1 MAPRKNTTTTR
12 TPSKRKDRSKSEIGN
27 GAPADAV
34 GFGSNGHPTM
44 APASEASIRAQIEFR
59 AYEGFLA
66 RGGAHGDDLA
76 DWFKAERELNVRAV
90 TASRPHHAD

>member
-12 TPSKRKDRSKSEIGN
+12 TPSKRKDTSKSEIGSV
-27 GAPADAV
+27 APADAA

-59 AYEGFLA
+59 TYEVFLA
-66 RGGAHGDDLA
+66 RGGAHGESGRLVQGRKGIKCTSSYTS
-76 DWFKAERELNVRAV
+76 F
-90 TASRPHHAD
+90 TAALT

>member
-1 MAPRKNTTTTR
+1 MAPRKNITTTR
-12 TPSKRKDRSKSEIGN
+12 APSKRKDTSKAEIGSA
-27 GAPADAV
+27 APADAV

-59 AYEGFLA
+59 AYEVFLA

-76 DWFKAERELNVRAV
+76 DWFKAERELNVRA
-90 TASRPHHAD
+90 AIPHSPQR

>member
-1 MAPRKNTTTTR
+1 VVAPRKNTTTTR
-12 TPSKRKDRSKSEIGN
+12 TPSKRKDTSKSEIGSV
-27 GAPADAV
+27 ALAV

-59 AYEGFLA
+59 AYEVFLA

-76 DWFKAERELNVRAV
+76 DWFKAERELNVRA
-90 TASRPHHAD
+90 AIPHSPLR

>member
-12 TPSKRKDRSKSEIGN
+12 APSKRKDTAKAEIGA
-27 GAPADAV
+27 APADAV

-59 AYEGFLA
+59 AYEVFLA
-66 RGGAHGDDLA
+66 RGGAQGDDLA
-76 DWFKAERELNVRAV
+76 DWFKA
-90 TASRPHHAD
+90 